1 MPKFKATEI
10 ESWAADSGVGPDLD
24 QLKPI
29 YLERVTSL
37 LQEATLSLPEET
49 VFQYGAKTG
58 MHSENMGFI
67 LTEFQYMQRAY
78 PNMKW

>member
-1 MPKFKATEI
+1 MELFKPTDTEL
-10 ESWAADSGVGPDLD
+10 WAAETGVGPDLEK
-24 QLKPI
+24 LKSA
-29 YLERVTSL
+29 YLATVKEVL
-37 LQEATLSLPEET
+37 AEANLTIHEDT

-67 LTEFQYMQRAY
+67 LAEFQYMQRAY